1 MSEEL
6 QKEVPS
12 PKGGSKKGYLIG
24 LIISFGV
31 CTLMA
36 GLLIIIEVFGL
47 KMTFSQDGYL
57 IMIDACTISGGLM
70 LLFWVIVLLTNEGA
84 FDLIAYSVK
93 LVWYNTFHKSLRK
106 VKLARNYAEY
116 REEKRLKGKVNM
128 SFLALGGAPYLLA
141 GLILLIPY
149 YILVR

>member
-6 QKEVPS
+6 NKEVPS
-12 PKGGSKKGYLIG
+12 KEGSKKGYLIG
-24 LIISFGV
+24 LAISFV
-31 CTLMA
+31 ICAFMA
-36 GLLIIIEVFGL
+36 GLIIIIEVFGL
-47 KMTFSQDGYL
+47 KLTFNEDAYL
-57 IMIDACTISGGLM
+57 IMIDALTISGGLM

-93 LVWYNTFHKSLRK
+93 LVWYNTFHRSLRK

-116 REEKRLKGKVNM
+116 REEKRQKGKVNM
-128 SFLALGGAPYLLA
+128 SFIALGGAPYLLA